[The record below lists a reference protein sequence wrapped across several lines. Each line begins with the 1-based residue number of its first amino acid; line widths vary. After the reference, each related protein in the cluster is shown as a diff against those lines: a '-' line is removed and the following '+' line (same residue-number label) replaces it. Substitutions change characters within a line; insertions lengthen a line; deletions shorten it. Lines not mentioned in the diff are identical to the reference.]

1 MMEFIKNKV
10 TIFFALSIL
19 SILIGIFISI
29 VLYTGVS
36 AADKLAVM
44 YIIFGGIPVFLVMVI
59 DRIFVWKF
67 GTKKVN
73 RVELYIIIVFFV
85 VFALNWIRLRSQV

>member
-19 SILIGIFISI
+19 SILIGIIISI

-44 YIIFGGIPVFLVMVI
+44 YIIFGGIPVFLVMMI

-67 GTKKVN
+67 GAKKVN
-73 RVELYIIIVFFV
+73 RVQLYIIIVFFV
-85 VFALNWIRLRSQV
+85 VFLLNWIRLHSQV

>member
-67 GTKKVN
+67 GAKKVN

-85 VFALNWIRLRSQV
+85 VFVLNWIRLRSQV

>member
-19 SILIGIFISI
+19 SILIGIIISI

-36 AADKLAVM
+36 ATDKLAVM
-44 YIIFGGIPVFLVMVI
+44 YIIFGGIPVFLVMMI

-67 GTKKVN
+67 GAKKVN
-73 RVELYIIIVFFV
+73 RVQLYIIIVFFV
-85 VFALNWIRLRSQV
+85 VFVLNWIRLHSQV

>member
-29 VLYTGVS
+29 ILYTGVS

-67 GTKKVN
+67 GAKKVN

-85 VFALNWIRLRSQV
+85 VFVLNWIRLRSQV

>member
-67 GTKKVN
+67 GAKKVN
-73 RVELYIIIVFFV
+73 RVQLYIIIVFFV
-85 VFALNWIRLRSQV
+85 VFVLNWIRLRSQV